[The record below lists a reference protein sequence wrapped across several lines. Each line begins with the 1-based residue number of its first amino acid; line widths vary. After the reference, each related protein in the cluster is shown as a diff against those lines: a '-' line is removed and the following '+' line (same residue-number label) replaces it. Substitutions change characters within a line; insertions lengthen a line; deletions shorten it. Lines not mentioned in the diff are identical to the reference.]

1 MSENLDLL
9 DLQEKA
15 LDAQANDKDVF
26 FDNIVE
32 LHPLLKEFFPFIDPQ
47 KTEQLKRLI
56 KIFEEYDV
64 RNF

>member
-15 LDAQANDKDVF
+15 LDAQANDKEVF
-26 FDNIVE
+26 FENIVE
-32 LHPLLKEFFPFIDPQ
+32 LHPLLKEFFPFIDHQ